1 MEQLHFI
8 QSPIYS
14 RLIDAIREE
23 GLQVAIEEAI
33 NNNPNGGV
41 HLGGGIHKLRIAST
55 VRPEGKSGGYRVW
68 YFYDKPDDIYLFFII
83 DKRKAP
89 DLTTEQEKIL
99 VKDLRQALAKGK
111 KGGKSK

>member
-1 MEQLHFI
+1 MERFHFI

-14 RLIDAIREE
+14 RLIDSIREE
-23 GLQVAIEEAI
+23 GLQAAIEEAI
-33 NNNPNGGV
+33 GRNPNGGTL
-41 HLGGGIHKLRIAST
+41 LGGGIHKLRVAST

-68 YFYDKPDDIYLFFII
+68 YFYDEPDDIYLFFII

-99 VKDLRQALAKGK
+99 VKDLRQAFAKGK
-111 KGGKSK
+111 RGGK